1 MKKIMLTLAAVVFAI
16 TTFAQKTMPEIK
28 VGTIFS
34 SSAFV
39 QGQEFPLLLTVK
51 SIDGPVSIGWAVDG
65 YGEGSFDMSK
75 KAFDSAN
82 KMLQVTQPS
91 LGATKL
97 ADDETFGL
105 ISKSAYK
112 SLTENKTFTYSG
124 VKFTLKTPALAFKL
138 NAKEV
143 DATNVISEDG
153 KLELWILNNPNFP
166 FILQSNGMPT
176 DIVVLDIK

>member
-1 MKKIMLTLAAVVFAI
+1 MKKMILTLAMVVFAI
-16 TTFAQKTMPEIK
+16 TTFAQKNMPEIK

-51 SIDGPVSIGWAVDG
+51 SIDGPVSIGWSVDG

-75 KAFDSAN
+75 KALDSAN
-82 KMLQVTQPS
+82 KMLVVTQPS

-97 ADDETFGL
+97 ADNETFGL
-105 ISKSAYK
+105 ISKSTFKA
-112 SLTENKTFTYSG
+112 LTEQKTFVYSG
-124 VKFTLKTPALAFKL
+124 AKFKLKTPSIAFKM
-138 NAKEV
+138 NGKEV
-143 DATNVISEDG
+143 DASHVISEDG

-176 DIVVLDIK
+176 DIVVIDIK

>member
-1 MKKIMLTLAAVVFAI
+1 MKKILLTLVAVVFAL
-16 TTFAQKTMPEIK
+16 TTFAQKIMPEIK
-28 VGTIFS
+28 VGTMFS

-105 ISKSAYK
+105 ISKSAFK
-112 SLTENKTFTYSG
+112 SLTKNKTFTYSG